1 MPGGPNSLFIGRHFS
16 VARPQVEPQ
25 RGTRLNRTVDDFVAG
40 QSTLGPSASTNFN
53 TNDRKRFGIK

>member
-16 VARPQVEPQ
+16 VARLRVEPHG
-25 RGTRLNRTVDDFVAG
+25 RGSPQGTVDDFVAG
-40 QSTLGPSASTNFN
+40 QSTLDQSVSTSFN